1 MGVQQ
6 LFELSGRV
14 ALVTGGSRGLGL
26 QMAQALGEMG
36 CRVALVARKADEL
49 AEAEAGLKAQG
60 IEEAP
65 YRQLLGVEIGAAHER
80 DLDDIGGRLADL
92 GVTIE
97 GRSSSLTAVDP
108 ISHVRFRVTAPAA
121 CWSTTSRPSSRSSTP

>member
-1 MGVQQ
+1 MG
-6 LFELSGRV
+6 LATDGEGRV
-14 ALVTGGSRGLGL
+14 TSPDGGT
-26 QMAQALGEMG
+26 Q
-36 CRVALVARKADEL
+36 VV
-49 AEAEAGLKAQG
+49 

-108 ISHVRFRVTAPAA
+108 ISHVRFRVTVAEPLAQAGSTAVVDNRPGRHRSPQRTRAPSARA
-121 CWSTTSRPSSRSSTP
+121 RDRPGDSATS